1 MICAQSRERK
11 RHACCC
17 CGCWWLPTPIYCPLR
32 FDDDATSLKKRKE
45 KGKTTRGT
53 RHCAVL
59 QVTNRCVS
67 WPPLLNNNNNR
78 RKLYTAISP
87 FGPLCAHTHTSVYS
101 KKFAGYEEKTPL
113 LWGGEC
119 NFLGAR
125 NSKSSQ
131 KEKEKQNNK
140 QNCACFFFMTGILK
154 KKRETGLV

>member
-113 LWGGEC
+113 LWGGGNVISSEREI
-119 NFLGAR
+119 R
-125 NSKSSQ
+125 NPVR
-131 KEKEKQNNK
+131 
-140 QNCACFFFMTGILK
+140 K
-154 KKRETGLV
+154 KKRNKTTNKIVRVSFSWLGY